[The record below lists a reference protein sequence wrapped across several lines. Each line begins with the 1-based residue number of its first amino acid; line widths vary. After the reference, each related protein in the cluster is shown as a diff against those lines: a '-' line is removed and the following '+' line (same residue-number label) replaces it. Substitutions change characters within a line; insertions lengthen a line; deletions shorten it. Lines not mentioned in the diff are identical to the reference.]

1 MLTPQPDMEGPLS
14 DLAERSQHIS
24 YTGTFPGATSASNVF
39 PYLKLAKAMHLFD
52 TWLNTTS
59 SEELS
64 LNSPTIL
71 KLSSVGPPAQ
81 HIILIS
87 SVKH

>member
-1 MLTPQPDMEGPLS
+1 M
-14 DLAERSQHIS
+14 
-24 YTGTFPGATSASNVF
+24 FF

-64 LNSPTIL
+64 MNSPTIL
-71 KLSSVGPPAQ
+71 KPSSAGPPAQ
-81 HIILIS
+81 HKILMS
-87 SVKH
+87 SVEH

>member
-1 MLTPQPDMEGPLS
+1 M
-14 DLAERSQHIS
+14 
-24 YTGTFPGATSASNVF
+24 FF

-71 KLSSVGPPAQ
+71 KPSSAGPPAQ
-81 HIILIS
+81 HIILMS
-87 SVKH
+87 SVEH